1 MYSLFRSST
10 FCHFSGNFTIPPSQ
24 NFLSCWAKNCFRCLL
39 QSSRELRF
47 FFPLGV
53 GHNWANELN
62 WTETEENKDQ
72 TKWTS
77 ACVVSGEYGGGIRTS
92 QPSCNSFCLVIRET
106 CSLVLSWWKIMRG
119 LLINFRHF
127 LSSAAFSWSNWE
139 QYLLE
144 LIIWFSGRSS

>member
-1 MYSLFRSST
+1 MSSLFRSST

-53 GHNWANELN
+53 EHNWATELN

-77 ACVVSGEYGGGIRTS
+77 ECVVSGEYGRWIRIF
-92 QPSCNSFCLVIRET
+92 QPSYESFYQVIKEACCLA
-106 CSLVLSWWKIMRG
+106 LSWWKIMNF
-119 LLINFRHF
+119 LLTNSGSFS
-127 LSSAAFSWSNWE
+127 LSAAFS
-139 QYLLE
+139 
-144 LIIWFSGRSS
+144 